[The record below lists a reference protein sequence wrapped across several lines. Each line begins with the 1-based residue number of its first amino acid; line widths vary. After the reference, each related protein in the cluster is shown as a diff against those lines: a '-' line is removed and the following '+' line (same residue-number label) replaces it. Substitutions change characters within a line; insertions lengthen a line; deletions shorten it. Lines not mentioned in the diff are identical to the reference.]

1 MHCKPCNL
9 TMQYNLLH
17 NTATNVAKMR
27 SFHDQSHPKPKHDNM
42 CCYFLYFVK
51 KFEKLVATFNWLHPA
66 VDLKRVE
73 EIERGEEIETE
84 GVPQPNKAK
93 AQLEGG

>member
-1 MHCKPCNL
+1 MLFFIFC
-9 TMQYNLLH
+9 
-17 NTATNVAKMR
+17 
-27 SFHDQSHPKPKHDNM
+27 
-42 CCYFLYFVK
+42 K

-93 AQLEGG
+93 AQLEGGWRVTTTALFFGKS